1 VRTKRKPYRLYTSIG
16 QQTWEMQLY
25 FARQAYLDQTIV
37 IPAKNA
43 TDFEILKQNVIT
55 QYCLDLNQVQFEK
68 IYPDDSKSL
77 MYSRDARIIENSDL
91 LVPIAIRN
99 NGYLNTLINQ
109 APHQKHIINDFQI
122 EYKPEKAKIAYKID
136 KNKLSKELFFLSSQY
151 LTHWTRT
158 SNSPWPTEKKFDYYQ
173 AITTNN
179 CYPRSAFEGLANM
192 LTHGKINASSLH
204 MPQNTPTVSFSGLP
218 PQEAAVL
225 MYWRARY
232 CQMSFEPYG
241 IGIEKNDAES
251 IGIQAVRYYKPRFKP
266 KNVDSWLC
274 QSIGKKSNWRLENE
288 YRFLGDLDLI
298 HIPNEKMICFCYS
311 KNEAKKIQNR
321 FGIRSIGM
329 IDVL

>member
-1 VRTKRKPYRLYTSIG
+1 MTKTVSILISRQGRHPCRTTPWIVQLEKAIQWLKRKPYRLYTSIG

-158 SNSPWPTEKKFDYYQ
+158 SNSPWPTERNLIIIRQ
-173 AITTNN
+173 
-179 CYPRSAFEGLANM
+179 L
-192 LTHGKINASSLH
+192 
-204 MPQNTPTVSFSGLP
+204 QPTIVIREVHL
-218 PQEAAVL
+218 
-225 MYWRARY
+225 R
-232 CQMSFEPYG
+232 
-241 IGIEKNDAES
+241 
-251 IGIQAVRYYKPRFKP
+251 
-266 KNVDSWLC
+266 
-274 QSIGKKSNWRLENE
+274 
-288 YRFLGDLDLI
+288 DLQT
-298 HIPNEKMICFCYS
+298 C
-311 KNEAKKIQNR
+311 
-321 FGIRSIGM
+321 
-329 IDVL
+329 